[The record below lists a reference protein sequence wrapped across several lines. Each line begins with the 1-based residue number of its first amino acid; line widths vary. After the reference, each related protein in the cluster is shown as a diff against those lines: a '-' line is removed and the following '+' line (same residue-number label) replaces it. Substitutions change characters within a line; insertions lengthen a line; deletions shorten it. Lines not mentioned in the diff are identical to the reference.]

1 MQPIFP
7 EYIKFLNSQGC
18 NTDWFQER
26 TFWLDRNMVKGFKRG
41 GDKNLLR
48 CSESRL
54 AMTYL

>member
-1 MQPIFP
+1 MQPIFH

-41 GDKNLLR
+41 GAR
-48 CSESRL
+48 
-54 AMTYL
+54 TYSAVQNQGWR

>member
-41 GDKNLLR
+41 GKNLLH